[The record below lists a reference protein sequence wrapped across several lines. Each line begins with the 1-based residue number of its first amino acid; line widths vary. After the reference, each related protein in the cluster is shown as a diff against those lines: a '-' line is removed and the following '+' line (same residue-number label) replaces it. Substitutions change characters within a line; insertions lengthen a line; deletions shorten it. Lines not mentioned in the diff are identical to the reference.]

1 MSPTRATPL
10 PSGWTSCSIGDITL
24 PVDKIDARDAPDR
37 QIHYID
43 ISGIDNERNVIA
55 NTKHLRLGDAPSRAR
70 QIVKA
75 GDVLFATVRPY
86 LRNIASVP
94 TSLDNEI
101 ASTGFS
107 VLRPSEAV
115 DPRLL
120 YYHSISRQFVNALSG
135 AQYGVSYPAVNDD
148 QVKSQEFKL
157 PPIQEQLRIS
167 AKIEELFSELDYGIG
182 SLETALQKLSAYR
195 QSLLTSAFDGRLT
208 AEWRACNPAAAESRE
223 VISSRIQEQ
232 RNSHYQSMLEKGQ
245 KLRVPKTLAPLS
257 LSALAELPAV
267 PACWIWGKLG
277 WMTCGVEYG
286 TAAKSAGAGSVPVLR
301 MGNIQ
306 GGKLDWSDLVYTS
319 DKAEIAKYRLTEG
332 DVLFNRTNSPELVGK
347 TAVYRGERPALFA
360 GYLIRVNQ
368 IATVVD
374 SQYLNLFL
382 NSPIARRHGNRVK
395 TDGVN
400 QSNINGDKLMNFP
413 FPYCPIEEQRE
424 IVRILDERLTS
435 IDRTELALNQE
446 ISRAEAL
453 RQSVLN
459 QAFCGRL
466 VAQESEDEPAEILL
480 RRSTLEKEGADVAKK
495 KNNRR
500 KAA

>member
-1 MSPTRATPL
+1 
-10 PSGWTSCSIGDITL
+10 
-24 PVDKIDARDAPDR
+24 
-37 QIHYID
+37 
-43 ISGIDNERNVIA
+43 
-55 NTKHLRLGDAPSRAR
+55 
-70 QIVKA
+70 
-75 GDVLFATVRPY
+75 
-86 LRNIASVP
+86 
-94 TSLDNEI
+94 
-101 ASTGFS
+101 
-107 VLRPSEAV
+107 
-115 DPRLL
+115 
-120 YYHSISRQFVNALSG
+120 
-135 AQYGVSYPAVNDD
+135 
-148 QVKSQEFKL
+148 
-157 PPIQEQLRIS
+157 
-167 AKIEELFSELDYGIG
+167 
-182 SLETALQKLSAYR
+182 
-195 QSLLTSAFDGRLT
+195 
-208 AEWRACNPAAAESRE
+208 
-223 VISSRIQEQ
+223 
-232 RNSHYQSMLEKGQ
+232 MLEKGQ